1 MSRSDKDID
10 SGLQQL
16 AQLAPEASVWDELE
30 KQLLPQ
36 RRFWD
41 RFRSKAVIP
50 VASGVAATLILVA
63 MLVITRPELEG
74 VWPGQGSDQVS
85 GEGASGPESP
95 VQIATEQKVE
105 TNKVDAQG
113 ADSPPRGKFVRHLYA
128 GDEALWDAML
138 EEEIQL
144 VDTAI
149 LRSSPARQRKLW
161 LYRNSLVKQLTAL
174 RHQPVPEKYLF

>member
-1 MSRSDKDID
+1 MSRTDKDID
-10 SGLQQL
+10 RGLQQL
-16 AQLAPEASVWDELE
+16 APLVPEASVWDELE
-30 KQLLPQ
+30 KQLYPQ
-36 RRFWD
+36 RRFWH
-41 RFRSKAVIP
+41 RFRRDALIP
-50 VASGVAATLILVA
+50 VGSGIAATLVLVA
-63 MLVITRPELEG
+63 MVFFMRSGQEG
-74 VWPGQGSDQVS
+74 VWPEGPDQAS
-85 GEGASGPESP
+85 GEGASGLESP
-95 VQIATEQKVE
+95 VQIATGQKIE
-105 TNKVDAQG
+105 TNDVRAQG
-113 ADSPPRGKFVRHLYA
+113 ADNRPRGKFVRHLYA